1 MGWLWGSSDS
11 QSKQDPYQNLDPELR
26 KFLDKES
33 PNNHSPAQPET
44 SPLPASSASSRPPN
58 TASTQYRDQLGIKV
72 DNVASPSSSQQ
83 STTQNGPPTAP
94 AESLFPDGRYAHLWK
109 NYKPLSEIEA
119 GQTDQDRM
127 ASVIEAYHE
136 RRAQI
141 GRAAVENCVLEQIA
155 EHDCFRR
162 GGWEAKV
169 NMCRTDSKAFNRC
182 YTMQSRFLKALG
194 YLSSSASSAEE
205 DERVQMHADKLYH
218 DMLERERLT
227 FAAKEEGRSA
237 PVFRPLLDIEGVTS
251 SSSSS
256 SVGASAVT
264 TGQEKQ
270 KTGLDIFVPERRQ
283 EIEASLKGKTDA
295 ERELEIS
302 LLVAEARSTEE
313 VSRKV
318 GEYYEED
325 RAKRAERRQSGRET
339 LADTIKRLAGW

>member
-1 MGWLWGSSDS
+1 
-11 QSKQDPYQNLDPELR
+11 
-26 KFLDKES
+26 
-33 PNNHSPAQPET
+33 
-44 SPLPASSASSRPPN
+44 
-58 TASTQYRDQLGIKV
+58 
-72 DNVASPSSSQQ
+72 
-83 STTQNGPPTAP
+83 
-94 AESLFPDGRYAHLWK
+94 
-109 NYKPLSEIEA
+109 
-119 GQTDQDRM
+119 
-127 ASVIEAYHE
+127 VIEAYHE

-227 FAAKEEGRSA
+227 LAAKEEGRSA
-237 PVFRPLLDIEGVTS
+237 PVFRPLLDIAGVTS
-251 SSSSS
+251 SSTSSA
-256 SVGASAVT
+256 GASAVM